1 MKNMAKTLL
10 ISFLAALSVPA
21 ASLAFAGTEAI
32 ESAQASP
39 EPSPGPAAE
48 VPAPKAAPEKLIQL
62 LDGDKCV
69 SVPLEEYI
77 VGVVAAEMPASF
89 EAEAL
94 KAQAVAARSYTL
106 YRISS
111 GVHGGCICSDP
122 SCCEAWLSEEALRE
136 KWGGAFDTLYARIK
150 DAVADTESLCLSFG
164 GEAILAAFHS
174 SSDAFTE
181 DSENVFRAV
190 VPYLRSVPSPE
201 DEGEVPDFASSV
213 HFTPEEL
220 SAALSLW
227 DASASIPAS
236 DTAIITDVVRSDSGR
251 IIRAKLCGRD
261 VSGAELRNIFS
272 LRSAKMSWET
282 GADGGMDFFCTG
294 YGHGVGMSQYGA
306 KVMARQGADYAE
318 ILAHYYPGT
327 ELVPI
332 SALKYSR
339 FSF

>member
-1 MKNMAKTLL
+1 MARTLL

-21 ASLAFAGTEAI
+21 ASLGFAGKGAF
-32 ESAQASP
+32 SAGGEFSAATP
-39 EPSPGPAAE
+39 EPPVSAE
-48 VPAPKAAPEKLIQL
+48 PFAEAPSVPERLIQL

-69 SVPLEEYI
+69 SIPLEEYI

-136 KWGGAFDTLYARIK
+136 KWGGAFDTLYTRVK

-190 VPYLRSVPSPE
+190 MPYLRSVSSPE
-201 DEGEVPDFASSV
+201 TEAEVPNFASSV
-213 HFTPEEL
+213 HFTREEV
-220 SAALSLW
+220 SDTISRW

-236 DTAIITDVVRSDSGR
+236 GGALITDAVRSESGR

-261 VSGAELRNIFS
+261 VSGAELRKIFS

-282 GADGGMDFFCTG
+282 GDDGGMDFFCTG

-306 KVMARQGADYAE
+306 KVMARQGADCAE